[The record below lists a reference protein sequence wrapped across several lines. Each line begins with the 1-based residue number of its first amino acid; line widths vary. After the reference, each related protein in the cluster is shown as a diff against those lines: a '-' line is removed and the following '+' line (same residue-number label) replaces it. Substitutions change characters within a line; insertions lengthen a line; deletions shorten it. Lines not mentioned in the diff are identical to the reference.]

1 MLFRSQAPKTQA
13 FKPFDIPSFLL
24 KQSHQGTPY
33 FHHETRNIGAVKIE
47 ILFPFGRHQQN
58 QAFQA
63 LAATELLLSGAD
75 GKSEREIFS
84 EIEHLGASVSNECH
98 SLYSTVQI
106 RCSKAVVIDVFKW
119 VSHHLLKSDYPE
131 IEIDRYKAIKIASL
145 QRRMQTA
152 NYWSDKVARQHYYED
167 IPWENG
173 QTSTEDFEALNR
185 NSLIEFHKQHFRS
198 PSAALFFSG
207 DVEQSTVQ
215 SILNVWD
222 GYSTQPF
229 HWKVPIETINY
240 KRQFNPTFEHPL
252 KNSSQLSLKWLKHIG
267 EVDERK
273 QHQLTLL
280 NMVFGGYFGSRMM
293 QELRERQGLTYGIS
307 SFFRPMWKGR
317 SWEISGE
324 INSENKNKALNGV
337 TQIIQTLQ
345 SEKVSENEL
354 NRAKTYYLGVFRS
367 GFDGPFAYAN
377 KSITSLIR
385 EYQPSFNQN
394 TLEQILD
401 IQPDELMTLAQKEMD
416 TNSFIKVVAGKLID

>member
-1 MLFRSQAPKTQA
+1 MSFRSQAPQTKA
-13 FKPFDIPSFLL
+13 FKPFAIPSFLL
-24 KQSHQGTPY
+24 NQSVQGTPY
-33 FHHETRNIGAVKIE
+33 FHHKTKDIGAVKIE

-98 SLYSTVQI
+98 SLYSSVQI
-106 RCSKAVVIDVFKW
+106 RCSKSVSLEVFKW
-119 VSHHLLKSDYPE
+119 VTYHLLTSDYPE
-131 IEIDRYKAIKIASL
+131 IELDRYIAIKVASL
-145 QRRMQTA
+145 QRKMQTA
-152 NYWSDKVARQHYYED
+152 SYWSDKVARQHYYENLS
-167 IPWENG
+167 WENAN
-173 QTSTEDFEALNR
+173 TTTEDFEALNR
-185 NSLIEFHKQHFRS
+185 NTLIEFHEKHYKS

-207 DVEQSTVQ
+207 DIDEESVQ
-215 SILNVWD
+215 SILNTWES
-222 GYSTQPF
+222 YSTHPF
-229 HWKVPIETINY
+229 LWNVPVENLDYSKQYTTTI
-240 KRQFNPTFEHPL
+240 EHPI

-267 EVDERK
+267 EINERK

-293 QELRERQGLTYGIS
+293 QELREKQGLTYGIS
-307 SFFRPMWKGR
+307 SFFRPLWKGR
-317 SWEISGE
+317 SWDVSGE
-324 INSENKNKALNGV
+324 MNSENKDKALNGV
-337 TQIIQTLQ
+337 KQIIQTLQ
-345 SEKVSENEL
+345 SEKIPENEL

-367 GFDGPFAYAN
+367 GFDGPFANAN
-377 KSITSLIR
+377 KSITSLVR
-385 EYQPSFNQN
+385 EYSSEFYQN

>member
-1 MLFRSQAPKTQA
+1 MSFRSQAPQTKA
-13 FKPFDIPSFLL
+13 FKPFAIPSFLL
-24 KQSHQGTPY
+24 NHSHKGTPY
-33 FHHETRNIGAVKIE
+33 FHHKTKDIGAVKIE

-98 SLYSTVQI
+98 SLYSSVQI
-106 RCSKAVVIDVFKW
+106 RCSKSVSLEVFKW
-119 VSHHLLKSDYPE
+119 VTHHLLKSDYPE
-131 IEIDRYKAIKIASL
+131 IELDRYIAIKVASL
-145 QRRMQTA
+145 QRKMQTA
-152 NYWSDKVARQHYYED
+152 SYWSDKVARQHYYESLS
-167 IPWENG
+167 WENAN
-173 QTSTEDFEALNR
+173 TTTEDFEALNR
-185 NSLIEFHKQHFRS
+185 NTLIEFHEKHYKS

-207 DVEQSTVQ
+207 DIDEESVQ
-215 SILNVWD
+215 SILNTWES
-222 GYSTQPF
+222 YSTRPF
-229 HWKVPIETINY
+229 LWNVPVENLDYSKQYTTTI
-240 KRQFNPTFEHPL
+240 EHPI

-267 EVDERK
+267 EIDERK

-293 QELRERQGLTYGIS
+293 QELREKQGLTYGIS
-307 SFFRPMWKGR
+307 SFFRPLWKGR
-317 SWEISGE
+317 SWEVSGE
-324 INSENKNKALNGV
+324 MNSENKDKALNGV
-337 TQIIQTLQ
+337 KQIIQTLQ
-345 SEKVSENEL
+345 SEKISESEL

-367 GFDGPFAYAN
+367 GFDGPFANAN
-377 KSITSLIR
+377 KSITSLVR
-385 EYQPSFNQN
+385 EYSSEFYKN